1 MGENVRGFGQM
12 GEVVHAM
19 AKWGSWSNRQWP
31 NRGVGPNVN
40 SQMGENVHGIGQMGE
55 NVYGF
60 GQIGDWSGPGS

>member
-1 MGENVRGFGQM
+1 MVL
-12 GEVVHAM
+12 V
-19 AKWGSWSNRQWP
+19 KWGKLSMPWPNGGVGPYRQWP